1 MDRFKLAG
9 ILVLV
14 HICRVS
20 VEGVDEMN
28 ASNNRI
34 REESYVEE
42 IDAMIREAKMAR
54 SLLHV
59 VETGDGAMD
68 RDLRKKKEKKTG
80 HYNDRNI
87 KDDQV
92 KRLKGGNINGRV
104 GGNHNSKPKGGNG
117 KDNGDQ
123 NNDRK
128 NNRSKSE
135 RTGISSSKKMKKRG
149 KGKDVESIERFFDP
163 TYDVAADDATLTGRK
178 RDYEDS
184 ATELDFGG
192 GYQEYLSAVVGQGA
206 KARAVPDDDYYT
218 QYSYPYSGS
227 EGKGG
232 QLWGKGKGYGHGKGT
247 VKGFV
252 MGKGRGRGKGKGYGK
267 GYGKG

>member
-1 MDRFKLAG
+1 MSLLHPTDPRADAKNHRDIQSDIIWPNRNELHQTLLAYQYAGKHRTTRYRVIMDRFKLAG

-92 KRLKGGNINGRV
+92 KRLNGGNINGRV

-123 NNDRK
+123 
-128 NNRSKSE
+128 
-135 RTGISSSKKMKKRG
+135 KRPE
-149 KGKDVESIERFFDP
+149 K
-163 TYDVAADDATLTGRK
+163 
-178 RDYEDS
+178 
-184 ATELDFGG
+184 
-192 GYQEYLSAVVGQGA
+192 Q
-206 KARAVPDDDYYT
+206 
-218 QYSYPYSGS
+218 
-227 EGKGG
+227 
-232 QLWGKGKGYGHGKGT
+232 
-247 VKGFV
+247 
-252 MGKGRGRGKGKGYGK
+252 
-267 GYGKG
+267 